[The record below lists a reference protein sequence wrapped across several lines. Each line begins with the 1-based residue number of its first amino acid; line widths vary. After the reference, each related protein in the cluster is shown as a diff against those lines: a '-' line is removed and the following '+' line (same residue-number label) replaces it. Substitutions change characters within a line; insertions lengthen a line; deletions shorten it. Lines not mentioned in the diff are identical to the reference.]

1 MMRLKDIVRDYES
14 RRKNQIIDQDDRMK
28 SEQGR
33 NLEKIRRMT
42 KRIGEL
48 ASDLEV
54 IYTARRFWNNRR

>member
-48 ASDLEV
+48 TSELEV
-54 IYTARRFWNNRR
+54 TYIAQTF